1 LRYID
6 AHIHL
11 ADHSYAQN
19 IGDIVEEAKRAN
31 VLALIS
37 NSTNLESS
45 LRSLYLAGEYPEFVY
60 AALGIHPWNTKK
72 LEDNEANDIANL
84 ILNNQKD
91 KQRVIAIGEI
101 GLDASYSGTGKPT
114 EIQVDV
120 FQKMLKIAEKA
131 SLPVI
136 IHSRGAT
143 EQIVKMLP
151 SYKIKKILLHW
162 FSQPH
167 GLIPLIM
174 DRGYFISEG
183 PTVAYS
189 KGIQEIVKQIP
200 LTNLLTETD
209 GPVSFRGPF
218 NNKFTTPSFIPI
230 VVETIAQ
237 LKEKENNVV
246 SEQIFLN
253 FIDFFGITGVR
264 DKRYDEG
271 SFHT

>member
-1 LRYID
+1 MRFID

-11 ADHSYAQN
+11 ADHNYEQN
-19 IGDIVEEAKRAN
+19 IREIIEEAKRAN
-31 VLALIS
+31 VLALIA

-45 LRSLYLAGEYPEFVY
+45 YRSLDLAEEYPEFVF

-72 LEDNEANDIANL
+72 LEDNEVHDITNL
-84 ILNNQKD
+84 ILNNQ
-91 KQRVIAIGEI
+91 RLVAIGEI
-101 GLDASYSGTGKPT
+101 GLDASYSGTGEPT
-114 EIQVDV
+114 KIQIDV
-120 FQKMLKIAEKA
+120 FQKMLKLAEKTA
-131 SLPVI
+131 LPAI

-143 EQIVKMLP
+143 KQIVNMLP
-151 SYKIKKILLHW
+151 SYNIKKILLHW

-167 GLIPLIM
+167 SLIPKII

-183 PTVAYS
+183 PTVVYS
-189 KGIQEIVKQIP
+189 KGIQEIVKKMP
-200 LTNLLTETD
+200 LINLLTETD

-218 NNKFTTPSFIPI
+218 NNKLTSPSFIPT

-237 LKEKENNVV
+237 LKEQEKNVV

-253 FIDFFGITGVR
+253 SIDFFGLTGVR

-271 SFHT
+271 SFHK